1 MKLYRLLH
9 RELDLSVGFLLFVAT
24 MAGLSNAFILMILN
38 AAAGQASPETNNV
51 TYAIWFLAALILFIV
66 SLRYILI
73 TASRYVEHALH
84 RIRLRIID
92 KIQHAELLPL
102 ERIGRSEIYASIA
115 KEMQIISDATLYL
128 VMMCQSAILTLFA
141 LIYIAWQSLLALGL
155 VVVFITAAV
164 LVYLRRRASIGADI
178 HTAMARENELFEALT
193 HLLDGFRE
201 VRMNDLRR
209 EDLHTHIREISLQV
223 ATIKNNVRSQVAV
236 MNIVTLVSFYFVI
249 AVVVFLLPPLASVYS
264 EQLAKLMAA
273 VLFLMMPISTLA
285 SSQQTYATA
294 TAAAENIE
302 RLEAVINQHV
312 RPAAQRRGEPL
323 EIRQA
328 PFRDIVF
335 DQVQFDYVD
344 EHNDVLFHLGPISL
358 SITPGETV
366 FVAGGNGSGKSTFLH
381 LLTCLYFP
389 TSGEIRLDG
398 QRLSETNAGPYRN
411 LFAVIFYDYHL
422 FNRLYGFQHI
432 DRHQVDVLLDRLQL
446 RGKTRLV
453 DSRFHPLDLSAGQRR
468 RLALLIAYL
477 EDKPIYVF
485 DEWAAEQ
492 DPEFRRYFYLEI
504 LPDLKARGKT
514 VIAVTHDDRYY
525 HLDYVNRL
533 LLFEEGRLVS
543 STT

>member
-1 MKLYRLLH
+1 MKLYQLLH

-24 MAGLSNAFILMILN
+24 VAGLSNAFILVILN
-38 AAAGQASPETNNV
+38 TAAGQASPETSNV
-51 TYAIWFLAALILFIV
+51 LYAIWFLVVLVLFIV

-73 TASRYVEHALH
+73 TMSRYVEHALH

-102 ERIGRSEIYASIA
+102 ERIGRSEIYASIT

-128 VMMCQSAILTLFA
+128 VMMCQSAILILFA

-155 VVVFITAAV
+155 VVGFITAAV

-178 HTAMARENELFEALT
+178 HTSMARENELFEALT
-193 HLLDGFRE
+193 HMLDGFRE

-209 EDLHTHIREISLQV
+209 EDLHTHLREISLQV
-223 ATIKNNVRSQVAV
+223 ATFKSNVRSQVAV

-249 AVVVFLLPPLASVYS
+249 ALVVFLLPPLVSVYS

-273 VLFLMMPISTLA
+273 VLFLMMPIATL
-285 SSQQTYATA
+285 SGSLQTYATA

-312 RPAAQRRGEPL
+312 RSAAQRHGEPL

-328 PFRDIVF
+328 PFRDIIF

-344 EHNDVLFHLGPISL
+344 EHNGVLFHLGPINL

-366 FVAGGNGSGKSTFLH
+366 FVTGGNGSGKSTFLH

-411 LFAVIFYDYHL
+411 LFTVIFYDYHL
-422 FNRLYGFQHI
+422 FNRLYGFQYI
-432 DRHQVDVLLDRLQL
+432 DRQQVDALLDRLQL
-446 RGKTRLV
+446 QGKTRLV
-453 DSRFHPLDLSAGQRR
+453 DNRFHPLDLSAGQRR

-525 HLDYVNRL
+525 HMDYVNHL
-533 LLFEEGRLVS
+533 LFFEEGRLVAG
-543 STT
+543 TT